1 MKTYLITGASGGI
14 GKELAEQLLSAGER
28 CVLIARNTED
38 LWKLKERWMERTVV
52 YSKDLR
58 ERDMSD
64 IFAELKKD
72 GFLPLDGLIHCAGV
86 APLMR
91 IEETDDQLLE
101 ETYAINVFSFVRL
114 MKQFACSGVYQKGAS
129 VVIMS
134 SVTAQRGSN
143 RQAVYAG
150 SKGAVEA
157 TVRCLAKELLQRQIR
172 VNAIT
177 SGVIETPMLQRLR
190 IESVHLDES
199 IKSTYPLGIIP
210 VEEVCDAIRFLLSDS
225 AAHITGTSFSVDSGY
240 LL

>member
-1 MKTYLITGASGGI
+1 MKTYLITGASGGV
-14 GKELAEQLLSAGER
+14 GKQLAEQLLTAGER
-28 CVLIARNTED
+28 CALIARNMQD
-38 LWKLKERWMERTVV
+38 LWSFQERWTDQVML

-58 ERDMSD
+58 EHDMAD
-64 IFAELKKD
+64 IFVELKRM

-101 ETYAINVFSFVRL
+101 ETYAINVFSFLRL
-114 MKQFACSGVYQKGAS
+114 MKQFVGSGVYQEGAS
-129 VVIMS
+129 VVVMS

-150 SKGAVEA
+150 TKGAVEA
-157 TVRCLAKELLQRQIR
+157 TVRCLAKELLLRQIR

-177 SGVIETPMLQRLR
+177 SGVIETPMLQKLR
-190 IESVHLDES
+190 TESVHLDEK
-199 IKSTYPLGIIP
+199 IKLTHPLGIVP
-210 VEEVCDAIRFLLSDS
+210 VEEVCDAICFLLSDR